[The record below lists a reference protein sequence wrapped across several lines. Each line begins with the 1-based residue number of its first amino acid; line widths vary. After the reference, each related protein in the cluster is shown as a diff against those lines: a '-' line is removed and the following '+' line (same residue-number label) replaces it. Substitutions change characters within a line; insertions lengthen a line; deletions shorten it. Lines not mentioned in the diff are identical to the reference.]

1 MAMSDRDRRALIILG
16 AIAGLAIAF
25 FLVTQVLGGGGGE
38 QAADDGGTAPTTQ
51 SPTVAP
57 TVTGSPEVEPPKV
70 VSFSGR
76 DPFVTPSVLLTAS
89 ATASGTS
96 TSTASPTD
104 GGTSTTS
111 PTATSTVTGNTST
124 VSSTS
129 VGGHDVALLA
139 VYRRGGE
146 DRAQV
151 SVDGTVHR
159 PSEGE
164 RFAGN
169 FRLVSA
175 DPGTRCA
182 RIVFGDEGF
191 TLCTSQQK

>member
-1 MAMSDRDRRALIILG
+1 MAMSDRDRRALMVLG

-38 QAADDGGTAPTTQ
+38 QAADDGGTAPATQ

-57 TVTGSPEVEPPKV
+57 TVTESPEVEPPKV

-76 DPFVTPSVLLTAS
+76 DPFVTPSALLTAS

-96 TSTASPTD
+96 
-104 GGTSTTS
+104 
-111 PTATSTVTGNTST
+111 TSTVTGNTST

-151 SVDGTVHR
+151 SVDSTVHR

-169 FRLVSA
+169 FRLISA